1 MEKKVVYNFCAGPSM
16 LPNEV
21 IEDLKLSLSD
31 WNQTGMSILE
41 VNHRSKNF
49 DNLYNSVIQ
58 KLKAIVDIPDN
69 FRVLLLHGGATMQF
83 TMVPMNLLGVNKQAC
98 YVNSGIWSRKAI
110 EEAKKY
116 CKVII

>member
-1 MEKKVVYNFCAGPSM
+1 MEQKVIYNFCAGPSM

-31 WNQTGMSILE
+31 WNQTGTSILE

-49 DNLYNSVIQ
+49 DILYNSVIE

-69 FRVLLLHGGATMQF
+69 FHILLLHG
-83 TMVPMNLLGVNKQAC
+83 
-98 YVNSGIWSRKAI
+98 
-110 EEAKKY
+110 
-116 CKVII
+116 